1 MILDNQK
8 FLSLEKCDF
17 SNLVNTFL
25 VFLHVFL
32 SLELSFLYFL
42 DIALEFFLNIK
53 YSLNSWN
60 QKKNTEVEH
69 RIEYAGI

>member
-17 SNLVNTFL
+17 STFL
-25 VFLHVFL
+25 GFLHVFL
-32 SLELSFLYFL
+32 SLELLFFFYFL
-42 DIALEFFLNIK
+42 DTALEFFLNIK
-53 YSLNSWN
+53 YSLNIWN
-60 QKKNTEVEH
+60 QKKNTEVEY

>member
-17 SNLVNTFL
+17 YNLVSTFL

-32 SLELSFLYFL
+32 SLELPFLYFL
-42 DIALEFFLNIK
+42 DTALEFFLNIK
-53 YSLNSWN
+53 YSLNIWN

>member
-17 SNLVNTFL
+17 YNLVNIFL
-25 VFLHVFL
+25 GFLHVFL
-32 SLELSFLYFL
+32 SLELPFLYFL
-42 DIALEFFLNIK
+42 ETALEFFLNIK
-53 YSLNSWN
+53 YSLNIWN